1 MTERIAKIEV
11 FSITIPRE
19 TIYLGEARPGE
30 TVNEK
35 GYIVRHGNRTV
46 YPTSDRTVVVRVET
60 TNGAVGW
67 GETYGIVAPGAAMAI
82 IDDLL
87 GPYLIGRDP
96 RDVVIIHE
104 DLYDFMRVRGYTG
117 GFYLD
122 ALAAVDIALWDIF
135 GKLTN
140 LPLVK
145 LLGGQ
150 RHAHLPAYISGL
162 PKRTREERASF
173 AAEWQEKG
181 FTSFK
186 FAAPVA
192 DDGVVAEMA
201 TLRQHLGSDARIACD
216 MHWAHTA
223 EQAIAVIRAMEPHGL
238 WFAEAPV
245 KPEDIDGLAH
255 VARNVSSTVAAGE
268 EWRTVYDLVPRVAKR
283 ACGIIQPEMGHKG
296 VTEFMRIGQYAQAH
310 HLELI
315 PHATIG
321 IGLFMAASL
330 HASAALSA
338 VTCHEYQHSIFEP
351 NRRLLKGD
359 MDCIGGFYH
368 LPTGPGL
375 GVEPSEEA
383 LNLLQ
388 KYQ

>member
-1 MTERIAKIEV
+1 MSDSVKTISV
-11 FSITIPRE
+11 YSITIPRD
-19 TIYLGEARPGE
+19 TIYLGEPRPGE
-30 TVNEK
+30 VVNEK
-35 GYIVRHGNRTV
+35 GYIVRKGNRTV
-46 YPTSDRTVVVRVET
+46 YPTSDRTVVVRIET
-60 TNGAVGW
+60 RSGVVGW
-67 GETYGIVAPGAAMAI
+67 GETYGIVSPRAAMAI

-87 GPYLIGRDP
+87 GPYVVGRDP
-96 RDVVIIHE
+96 QDVAIIHE
-104 DLYDFMRVRGYTG
+104 DLYDLMRVRGYTG

-122 ALAAVDIALWDIF
+122 ALAAVDIALWDIC
-135 GKLTN
+135 GKLAN

-150 RHAHLPAYISGL
+150 RHERLPAYISGL
-162 PKRTREERASF
+162 PKRTREERAEF
-173 AAEWQEKG
+173 AAGWQAKG

-192 DDGVVAEMA
+192 DDGVVAEME
-201 TLRQHLGSDARIACD
+201 TLRTKLGPAARIACD

-223 EQAIAVIRAMEPHGL
+223 DQAIASIRAMEPHGL

-255 VARNVSSTVAAGE
+255 VAARVATTVAAGE
-268 EWRTVYDLVPRVAKR
+268 EWRTVFDLVPRVARR

-296 VTEFMRIGQYAQAH
+296 ITEFMRIGQYAQAH
-310 HLELI
+310 HLEVI

-330 HASAALSA
+330 HASAALTA

-351 NRRLLKGD
+351 NRRLVTGN
-359 MDCIGGFYH
+359 MDCREGFYT

-383 LNLLQ
+383 ISLLQ
-388 KYQ
+388 EYK